1 MYCRNCGKEVEDN
14 MKFCPYC
21 GTDRVSEQ
29 NAENIVKPD
38 ITIEEK
44 IANGTKTGS
53 SVESEET
60 ESVKIENYPEKLVFQ
75 KGKDIVN
82 NYKNTPEENINES
95 KKVMEENRKNNDID
109 ITEKSIR
116 DKVQNIVKDFPPLV
130 LVVLLAILYI
140 LEAYFIPPIAKVIIE
155 TLVKEGLSDGIL
167 TIGLCSAFILCLLA
181 VRGGVSRVIVDQ
193 DIPYRYFKGK
203 AVNISRLFEGISK
216 ILVALGYISVIIL
229 VILNLMEYGWGWII
243 LDGVESVIVWFVYAH
258 ICNFFV
264 LLFADKE
271 KLMQYQEEFKE
282 EDEEEL

>member
-155 TLVKEGLSDGIL
+155 TLIKEGFSDGYGSFMFGCSIIMGLLYIQRGIL
-167 TIGLCSAFILCLLA
+167 KAIVERDIL
-181 VRGGVSRVIVDQ
+181 
-193 DIPYRYFKGK
+193 YKYFKGK
-203 AVNISRLFEGISK
+203 AVMLSRLFEGISK
-216 ILVALGYISVIIL
+216 ILAALGYISVIIL
-229 VILNLMEYGWGWII
+229 VVLNLMEYGWGWII